1 MKPLSSR
8 DPFRI
13 GLAAL
18 AAGLVLALGV
28 VALSV
33 VSFGTRT
40 YTAVLEHTAG
50 LRAGES
56 VQVHGVD
63 VGKVTK
69 VELGDTD
76 VIVTFVLDE
85 TIALGSETGAVVK
98 VATLLG
104 THYLDVQ
111 PRGGGELAGGE
122 IPLARTSVPYNL
134 QDVLDAGTSRLEEL
148 DPVVLAQALTEAS
161 RTLTVAGD
169 DVGPALEGVARL
181 SEVVTRRS
189 VQTGAL
195 LRAAR
200 SVTEQLSDSSTD
212 IVALMEQTTLV
223 LTEVTDRRA
232 AIRRLL
238 IETTA
243 LSRALTSIVVRTRG
257 SVEPALRD
265 LDRALDA
272 LNAQDRSLQNVL
284 RVMAP
289 AVRYVANATGSGP
302 YVDLYLDAPVVPP
315 DDTRCQVLGGCR

>member
-1 MKPLSSR
+1 MKPLATR
-8 DPFRI
+8 DPFKVGLVALML
-13 GLAAL
+13 GLA
-18 AAGLVLALGV
+18 LALGV

-33 VSFGTRT
+33 VSFGTTSYR
-40 YTAVLEHTAG
+40 AVLEHTAG
-50 LRAGES
+50 LREGES

-76 VIVTFVLDE
+76 VVVTFVVDE
-85 TIALGSETGAVVK
+85 EIELGSETRAAVK

-104 THYLDVQ
+104 THYLEVD
-111 PRGGGELAGGE
+111 PRGEGELAGGE

-134 QDVLDAGTSRLEEL
+134 QDVIENGTTRLEEL
-148 DPVVLAQALTEAS
+148 DPVVLARALTEAS
-161 RTLTVAGD
+161 RTLSAAGD

-189 VQTGAL
+189 DQTGAL

-200 SVTEQLSDSSTD
+200 SVTDQLSTSSTD

-223 LTEVTDRRA
+223 LTEVTDRRR

-238 IETTA
+238 SETTE
-243 LSRALTSIVVRTRG
+243 LSRALTAIVTQTQG
-257 SVEPALRD
+257 SVQPALRD
-265 LDRALDA
+265 LNQALRAL
-272 LNAQDRSLQNVL
+272 NSQDRSLKNVL

-289 AVRYVANATGSGP
+289 AVRYIANATGSGP
-302 YVDLYLDAPVVPP
+302 YADLYLDDPVLPA
-315 DDTRCQVLGGCR
+315 DDTRCQLTGGC